1 MMECAIGY
9 TLTMMGCGWVSHTW
23 ILPDRVL
30 PQDWGVRLQTF
41 MACNRTHSS
50 LSLSICNKVFALPL
64 AMSLLLP
71 TIWAVGTGKPRG
83 KVVGGVYIVN
93 PKKTTD
99 KGARRKRRQRRDLG
113 GMRRSA
119 IGPIDPWLRTAVHV
133 ALPSPAYPSRDPRRQ
148 SRFLGHVIDGTLG
161 WVADMAHH
169 VPLVG
174 PLVGHPARVVCRVVR
189 SVENACNAVTG
200 TVGIHLFLIILV
212 ACLLPTTGAVSNCCT
227 SDQVAYCTDVTC
239 VHETGCA
246 ICEQQGDQTICWEPA
261 GLMLSHHPNYTGVD
275 TFLTHHIDFVAGTIF
290 VCDLAGVKEL
300 CGAATLFA
308 TAVLNWLPS
317 PLVLNETADCYLLV
331 KSGLNPLTTSF
342 FTWLAE
348 EFSTITALVDF
359 IGKVPVAVA
368 HAFTQSHFITMCSI
382 AGLALNGNLVKAF
395 ALVVLYIEAAA
406 AASIPQQAL
415 AWNSSCNMLGLVPPC
430 GNWTEHA
437 SGKDG
442 WCFNPRTGFQRM
454 AGKYPVDGWFCVWIQ
469 SNTGAPLEPGCCSVR
484 TRPSFCNNC
493 SSDCTWA
500 DPRQTFEVC
509 GATPVLST
517 ACSRLAIAALSSVLP
532 TLPPG
537 TTGVVRRDCMPAAVA
552 LLSIPG
558 VYWGP
563 EWRASSI
570 VLTSGFSVA
579 YWYNTV
585 RLNNLT
591 YRSWARL
598 PGTPPS
604 TQGSWM
610 FVPRGMYS
618 SKRDISSGLIM
629 KDVDYEDYQLL
640 FSGVGTYIISGITLH
655 VVVIA
660 LLAALGARW
669 CLLFYALINVI
680 PRAYA
685 FTPEMLASTAASPW
699 EDMVVR
705 GAVYCYVLFRP
716 PLSVPLS
723 GSPVGFLFV
732 TMWHVVSAF
741 SLTDVAFAGG
751 SVAFFVAW
759 SGLLSRYVPM
769 LVLTQSYLRTR
780 LEISAHRWLDRSL
793 LFLAVLVFP
802 KAVWNTC
809 LTLWICWALLVAV
822 GHLAVKLLGPKDR
835 LSLWK
840 TLQTLSKCAWW
851 VARILR
857 PVVIWAAGE
866 NGVFW
871 YEHIHGKLE
880 GVWSY
885 TEPYYPFATEV
896 LLAEDVGR
904 KLACGDTI
912 KGLPVY
918 ARAGSTVRAGIAQL
932 PRGWKKTIPF
942 SVKVT
947 AHRNQLKVLGL
958 CLTGNDSAA
967 YTGSICII
975 GTPLRS
981 WMGFCAN
988 GALYTVHHGSHGRH
1002 MSTAAGVEPPRLV
1015 NKTLDLCKYPMPK
1028 GMIELKT
1035 GHCSCTEF
1043 FLVTR
1048 LGNIIPLVKVE
1059 QRFVNTSPLTLK
1071 EAKGSS
1077 GAPILCKCQYVK
1089 AMFLSCRSARGV
1101 VSSLG
1106 AMVLDQTAETDTR
1119 VPTCSEI
1126 IPPAVPKR
1134 EKRIE
1139 RLVAPTGS
1147 GKTTKLPMHYYS
1159 NGHSVLVL
1167 NPSVATTRSVP
1178 KYMHSE
1184 YKITPNVRTGDYC
1197 MNNGCRLTYST
1208 YGMFLTQPV
1217 LDADVVICD
1226 EVHSVD
1232 ATTILGIG
1240 AALKSFENS
1249 AKCKL
1254 LILATATPPGTPM
1267 QEHPNITTV
1276 TLTDDG
1282 DFPFHGKKIDTAKL
1296 KTGRHLIFTPGKK
1309 HCDQMAADL
1318 CGLGINAISYYRG
1331 KDAKCIPEEGPV
1343 VVIATDAL
1351 MTGYTGNFDSVYD
1364 SCLAVTPT
1372 YEVTMSPTFEVGIRN
1387 VNADAVTR
1395 MQRRG
1400 RTGRGKPGTYYQVT
1414 PHCAVLGTAPQAAI
1428 VEAFDSGLAYYGLT
1442 TAEVATM
1449 LSFYKDEQITPG
1461 VDISIPEIQAVFQSL
1476 PYVEHVYIEKMKNAV
1491 DNYTY
1496 LYAAQYQLAKQQ
1508 NAMAPNCN
1516 EHWKGLNGS
1525 AKFPVLY
1532 ELEEYNHE
1540 KVVHAGLASHIASCF
1555 EEYFSSTLL
1564 TLAGVGLASACV
1576 ITAVDMLGSI
1586 VVKRCFSLT
1595 SDTTAATLQL
1605 PPEDIT
1611 EQLEE
1616 CTRWEGF
1623 AEATNRVSSWLADKM
1638 VELGVNLG
1646 GRHPLVA
1653 TAEHYLP
1660 HLLAG
1665 IQYFAGMACLQEAPG
1680 MGAVLGF
1687 VGGVL
1692 SPLPLNANL
1701 FLTALGGAMAT
1712 RLTTQRG
1719 AAAFALAGA
1728 LGAVTGATGFGSIV
1742 ASIFSCYGAAT
1753 STCLVVLKL
1762 IDGRL
1767 PDLSELASLAFN
1779 LASPGACLIGAAA
1792 ALMVGYCTRT
1802 ESQVWMNRLLAML
1815 HRGTSCEEY
1824 FVANTTLRSNI
1835 IKLLERVNLWAVFKT
1850 FASWLNS
1857 HDEDLCTPR
1866 GCFRA
1871 VIESVGQFLRLAV
1884 EAAYGMARRVFKL
1897 PTVPWVTCD
1906 TGYKGPWIG
1915 SGIVKVQCNCNQEQ
1929 IWNVV
1934 DGKAQWVG
1942 GSKACCSWWTGG
1954 VVINSTFIGCPRP
1967 RPAGWTTMAVC
1978 TGFSNFVTYR
1988 REGTDVYV
1996 TGVSNPDQVVES
2008 VVPDLL
2014 SAVAVDGVQVKPYGG
2029 TGWRNVGPYTCRLRR
2044 AGETVSLQI
2053 PFKLEPCK
2061 EPFKEVPCPSPAV
2074 IAAVG
2079 QTERCMGVVT
2089 AKPVRRG
2096 SLERPKH
2103 SCLSDDGAELSPAD
2117 LMRSLHASHQ
2127 KLQALQTPAVTF
2139 GCDTDSSMEGP
2150 VCTPEV
2156 PTSTSFEDTKRDL
2169 LESAKA
2175 LSKKADSWAN
2185 QRGGYL
2191 VANPRKRVTIKKG
2204 TDPLPSTS
2212 AKGSPPPPTTY
2223 SLHSSSWTDCSSDE
2237 ISETE
2242 CSRSY
2247 VWYLPELVYKGLR
2260 RTAAAVSTYT
2270 YGIMRHKPLVYATT
2284 PSSINARI
2292 AKVTIDRSRVNLPEL
2307 EVVIQEA
2314 KRRVGF
2320 LECRE
2325 LSLEE
2330 ALAITP
2336 NKTAKSAITGLTAAK
2351 LKSGATAHVAEL
2363 YSHLEKGEIPSP
2375 WNQVNIMPK
2384 SEVFV
2389 KTPQKPSQKPSRII
2403 AYPHLEM
2410 RVVEKMV
2417 LGEIGPATVK
2427 AVCGDAYG
2435 FVPPKER
2442 VEKLLKA
2449 WRSKDN
2455 PAGFTCDTVCFDST
2469 ITPED
2474 VAVECEMYKAATTS
2488 DTTRRRI
2495 DTLHKLLYAG
2505 GPMVMQGALV
2515 GERHCRASG
2524 VYTTSSSNTMTCF
2537 LKVSA
2542 AARKAGIRKP
2552 SWLICGDDCVCIF
2565 ETAGEEEDKR
2575 RLGLF
2580 ATYMAQMGAPQ
2591 GEVPRPYYHLELL
2604 DSCSSNVSVAHT
2616 PTGTFHYLTRDP
2628 RIPLARISI
2637 EGRGFNPLGSMLG
2650 YIIANYPALWVSRC
2664 ITVKFLQELMCQDDI
2679 SKITFDWYGNNY
2691 TMPVTKIPYIIEAL
2705 HGKQVWN
2712 IKQYTSREVARVGQ
2726 ALKDNTIRPLRYY
2739 KRTAR
2744 SVYAACRQRGGT
2756 LAFLARTLLSWVHN
2770 DQPKLDPK
2778 KVEQVRGFNPFEPYG
2793 IDFFGEEARPA
2804 PPGIFIL
2811 LFLGIVALTG
2821 ITFSLI

>member
-1 MMECAIGY
+1 MDCK
-9 TLTMMGCGWVSHTW
+9 TSH
-23 ILPDRVL
+23 
-30 PQDWGVRLQTF
+30 
-41 MACNRTHSS
+41 S
-50 LSLSICNKVFALPL
+50 LSLFSIRNKVFALPL
-64 AMSLLLP
+64 AMSLMLP
-71 TIWAVGTGKPRG
+71 MIMAVGTGRPRG
-83 KVVGGVYIVN
+83 KVVGGVYVVA

-99 KGARRKRRQRRDLG
+99 KGARRKRRNRRDQG

-119 IGPIDPWLRTAVHV
+119 IGPVDPWLRTAVHV
-133 ALPSPAYPSRDPRRQ
+133 AFPSPAYPSRDPRRQ

-169 VPLVG
+169 VPVVG

-189 SVENACNAVTG
+189 SVENACNAITG

-227 SDQVAYCTDVTC
+227 ADQVAYCTDVTC

-246 ICEQQGDQTICWEPA
+246 ICEQRGDQTICWEPA

-300 CGAATLFA
+300 CGAATLIA
-308 TAVLNWLPS
+308 AGVLNWLPT

-348 EFSTITALVDF
+348 EFSAITAIVDF
-359 IGKVPVAVA
+359 IAKLPVALA

-406 AASIPQQAL
+406 AVSLPEQAI
-415 AWNSSCNMLGLVPPC
+415 AWNNSCNALGLVPQC
-430 GNWTEHA
+430 GNWTQHA
-437 SGKDG
+437 GAHVSDG
-442 WCFNPRTGFQRM
+442 WCFNPRTGFRQM
-454 AGKYPVDGWFCVWIQ
+454 TGEYPVDGWFCVWLQ
-469 SNTGAPLEPGCCSVR
+469 GGGRSPVEPGCCSVR
-484 TRPSFCNNC
+484 RRPRYCDNC
-493 SSDCTWA
+493 SSDCSWA
-500 DPRQTFEVC
+500 DKRQTFEVC

-517 ACSRLAIAALSSVLP
+517 ACSSMARSALASVLP
-532 TLPPG
+532 TLPPDAE
-537 TTGVVRRDCMPAAVA
+537 GVVRRDCVPVPVA

-563 EWRASSI
+563 DWGASTI
-570 VLTSGFSVA
+570 VLQSGFGVN
-579 YWYNTV
+579 YWYSV
-585 RLNNLT
+585 SRLSKLN
-591 YRSWARL
+591 YRDWARL

-604 TQGSWM
+604 SQGSWM

-618 SKRDISSGLIM
+618 SRRDISSGLIM

-640 FSGVGTYIISGITLH
+640 FSGVGTYIVTGITLH
-655 VVVIA
+655 VVIIA

-669 CLLFYALINVI
+669 CLLFYALINVV
-680 PRAYA
+680 PKA
-685 FTPEMLASTAASPW
+685 FALTPEVAAATAASPW
-699 EDMVVR
+699 DDALVR
-705 GAVYCYVLFRP
+705 GFVYCFALYRP

-723 GSPVGFLFV
+723 GSPVGLCFV
-732 TMWHVVSAF
+732 ALWHVVSAF
-741 SLTDVAFAGG
+741 SLSDVAFAGG
-751 SVAFFVAW
+751 AVALFMAW
-759 SGLLSRYVPM
+759 AGLLSRYVPL

-780 LEISAHRWLDRSL
+780 LEAAAHRWLDRTL
-793 LFLAVLVFP
+793 LFVAVLLFP

-809 LTLWICWALLVAV
+809 LALWICWGLLVAI

-835 LSLWK
+835 LSLGR
-840 TLQTLSKCAWW
+840 TLQRLSRCAAW
-851 VARILR
+851 VARALR
-857 PVVIWAAGE
+857 PIIIWAAGE

-880 GVWSY
+880 GEWEFSD
-885 TEPYYPFATEV
+885 PYYPFATEV
-896 LLAEDVGR
+896 RVAEDVGW

-932 PRGWKKTIPF
+932 PRGWKRTIPF

-947 AHRNQLKVLGL
+947 SHRSQLRVLGL
-958 CLTGNDSAA
+958 CLTGRDTATYS
-967 YTGSICII
+967 GSICIM

-1002 MSTAAGVEPPRLV
+1002 LATDAGVEPPRLV
-1015 NKTLDLCKYPMPK
+1015 NKTKDLCKYPVPK
-1028 GMIELKT
+1028 GMTQLST
-1035 GHCSCTEF
+1035 TNCSCTEF
-1043 FLVTR
+1043 FLITR
-1048 LGNIIPLVKVE
+1048 LGNVIPLVRVE
-1059 QRFVNTSPLTLK
+1059 DRYVNTSPLTLK

-1077 GAPILCKCQYVK
+1077 GAPILCKCQHVK

-1106 AMVLDQTAETDTR
+1106 AVQIDPESEVDTR
-1119 VPTCSEI
+1119 VPTLAEMV
-1126 IPPAVPKR
+1126 PPAVPKR

-1178 KYMHSE
+1178 SYMHSE

-1197 MNNGCRLTYST
+1197 CNNGSRLTYST

-1232 ATTILGIG
+1232 PTTVLGLG
-1240 AALKSFENS
+1240 AALRSFENS

-1276 TLTDDG
+1276 NLTDDG
-1282 DFPFHGKKIDTAKL
+1282 DFPFHGKKIDTSKL
-1296 KTGRHLIFTPGKK
+1296 KQGRHLIFTPGKK
-1309 HCDQMAADL
+1309 HCDQMAQDL
-1318 CGLGINAISYYRG
+1318 RALGINAVSYYRG
-1331 KDAKCIPEEGPV
+1331 KDAKCIPTEGDV

-1364 SCLAVTPT
+1364 SCLAVTPS

-1400 RTGRGKPGTYYQVT
+1400 RTGRGRHGTYYQVT
-1414 PHCAVLGTAPQAAI
+1414 PHCAVLGTVPQAAI
-1428 VEAFDSGLAYYGLT
+1428 VEAFDSGLAYFGLT
-1442 TAEVATM
+1442 TAEIATM
-1449 LSFYKDEQITPG
+1449 LSFYKDEQITPA
-1461 VDISIPEIQAVFQSL
+1461 VDVSIPEIQGVFQAL
-1476 PYVEHVYIEKMKNAV
+1476 GFVEHVHIERMKNLV

-1496 LYAAQYQLAKQQ
+1496 LYAAQYQLAKRS
-1508 NAMAPNCN
+1508 NAMAPNCKD
-1516 EHWKGLNGS
+1516 HWKGLNGNE
-1525 AKFPVLY
+1525 KFPVLY
-1532 ELEEYNHE
+1532 ELEEYHPD
-1540 KVVHAGLASHIASCF
+1540 KIVHAGLASHIAACF

-1576 ITAVDMLGSI
+1576 FTAVDMLGSI
-1586 VVKRCFSLT
+1586 VIKRSFTLT
-1595 SDTTAATLQL
+1595 SDSTAAKVEL

-1616 CTRWEGF
+1616 CSKWEGF
-1623 AEATNRVSSWLADKM
+1623 AEATNRVSSWLADKV

-1646 GRHPLVA
+1646 GRHPIMA
-1653 TAEHYLP
+1653 TVEQYLP

-1728 LGAVTGATGFGSIV
+1728 LGAVTGATGFGSII

-1835 IKLLERVNLWAVFKT
+1835 IKLLERVNLWAIFKT

-1871 VIESVGQFLRLAV
+1871 CLESVGHFLRLVV
-1884 EAAYGMARRVFKL
+1884 EMAYGLARRIFRI
-1897 PTVPWVTCD
+1897 PTLPWVTCD
-1906 TGYKGPWIG
+1906 AGYKGPWIG
-1915 SGIVKVQCNCNQEQ
+1915 AGIVKVQCNCGKEQ

-1934 DGKAQWVG
+1934 EGRAQWVG
-1942 GSKACCSWWTGG
+1942 GSKACCSWWSGG

-1967 RPAGWTTMAVC
+1967 RPAGWSTMAVC

-1996 TGVSNPDQVVES
+1996 TGVSNPDQVVEN

-2014 SAVAVDGVQVKPYGG
+2014 SAVMVDGVQVKPYGG
-2029 TGWRNVGPYTCRLRR
+2029 SGWKDVAPFTCRLRR
-2044 AGETVSLQI
+2044 LGETVQLQI

-2061 EPFKEVPCPSPAV
+2061 EPFKETPCPSPAV
-2074 IAAVG
+2074 IAGVG
-2079 QTERCMGVVT
+2079 QTERCMGIVT
-2089 AKPVRRG
+2089 CDKPQRRG
-2096 SLERPKH
+2096 SIEIPKKTT
-2103 SCLSDDGAELSPAD
+2103 CLSEDGSVQSPAD
-2117 LMRSLHASHQ
+2117 LMRSLYASHC
-2127 KLQALQTPAVTF
+2127 KLEALKKEEPAITF
-2139 GCDTDSSMEGP
+2139 GCETDSSMASPLQSPDGTANSLE
-2150 VCTPEV
+2150 E
-2156 PTSTSFEDTKRDL
+2156 TKEALRK
-2169 LESAKA
+2169 SAKELA
-2175 LSKKADSWAN
+2175 ARADSWTN
-2185 QRGGYL
+2185 KRTPVL

-2212 AKGSPPPPTTY
+2212 KKGSPPPPPTY
-2223 SLHSSSWTDCSSDE
+2223 SLHSSSWTDCSSE
-2237 ISETE
+2237 EVSETE

-2284 PSSINARI
+2284 PASINARV
-2292 AKVTIDRSRVNLPEL
+2292 AKVTITRSRVELPEL
-2307 EVVIQEA
+2307 TQVIQEA

-2325 LSLEE
+2325 LSLDE

-2351 LKSGATAHVAEL
+2351 LKAGSNAHVSEL
-2363 YSHLEKGEIPSP
+2363 YSHLEKGEIPPP

-2389 KTPQKPSQKPSRII
+2389 KTPQKPTQKPSRII

-2442 VEKLLKA
+2442 VDKLLKA

-2474 VAVECEMYKAATTS
+2474 VAVECELYKAATTS

-2495 DTLHKLLYAG
+2495 DTLHKLLYSG

-2580 ATYMAQMGAPQ
+2580 ASYMAQMGAPQ
-2591 GEVPRPYYHLELL
+2591 GEVPKPYYHLELL
-2604 DSCSSNVSVAHT
+2604 DSCSSNVSVAQT

-2664 ITVKFLQELMCQDDI
+2664 ITVKFLQELLCQDDL

-2691 TMPVTKIPYIIEAL
+2691 TIPLAKIPYIIESL
-2705 HGKQVWN
+2705 HGRQVWH

-2770 DQPKLDPK
+2770 DQPKLDPR

-2793 IDFFGEEARPA
+2793 LDYFGDPPRPV
-2804 PPGIFIL
+2804 PLGVFIL
-2811 LFLGIVALTG
+2811 LFVGIVALTG
-2821 ITFSLI
+2821 LAVTFH